1 MIKLPQE
8 MTRCLA
14 HANNPY
20 EFWDCAATCLRS
32 VQIGHDERPSANVA
46 LNFCAFHTKRPMFVP
61 LDGFPPEIDES

>member
-1 MIKLPQE
+1 MIQLSPD

-14 HANNPY
+14 HANNPR

-32 VQIGHDERPSANVA
+32 VQIGRDERPSENVA

-61 LDGFPPEIDES
+61 LDGFAKDAES